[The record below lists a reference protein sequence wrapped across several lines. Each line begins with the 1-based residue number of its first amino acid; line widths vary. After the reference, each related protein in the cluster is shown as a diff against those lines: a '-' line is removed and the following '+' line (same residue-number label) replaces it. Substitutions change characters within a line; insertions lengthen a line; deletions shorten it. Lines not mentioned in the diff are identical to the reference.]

1 MNTNPGFYQVFTMSE
16 ECDHVVYVV
25 TTEAGFHAAVKHFH
39 HAGEATKGQAPKV
52 YPALVMLTY
61 DGETAC
67 DDYVECQVIDSP
79 EFLYMYLYNQR
90 VSPSTKTYS
99 LEDVF
104 NALAIHSL

>member
-1 MNTNPGFYQVFTMSE
+1 MSE
-16 ECDHVVYVV
+16 NCDHVVYVV
-25 TTEAGFHAAVKHFH
+25 TTEAGFQGAVNHFQYK
-39 HAGEATKGQAPKV
+39 GVATKGQEPKV

-61 DGETAC
+61 DGDVAS
-67 DDYVECQVIDSP
+67 DNYVDCKVIDSP